1 MMVVSGREP
10 VNNTG
15 ESDSDSDLW
24 EYYRLEERLFIQSA
38 NTHLRGE
45 DTISHLLQEDLDWQY
60 TIDTAYEHCVTQLL
74 YHALSDYESAVTPD
88 WVLTELQAQCQRIAQ
103 QNLQYTHEL
112 VELVSAIRAQDIP
125 VIPYRG
131 PVLASIGYGDIGLRQ
146 FKDLDLLVYQD
157 DIPVVKDLL
166 LERGYEPRYWSDSTE
181 ELTETQ
187 ERLYT
192 KFCRD
197 YPFQNDAGI
206 EVELHWRVV
215 SRDFPTDITMDRVWD
230 RAEDVSIGGSQLA
243 VLSPEDRLLMLLVH
257 GSRHRWERLSWIVD
271 VAQVLTT
278 ADIDM
283 AAVWQRAKAQ
293 NCKRMVALGFVI
305 VQDLFNS
312 PAPSEVVQ
320 YINSDGKLAGLRSKR
335 HDHLFAAPYS
345 GQVEEHIDQAGLLD
359 RTWQR
364 VHFWLWWALSPDRPT
379 IETYAFPNRLAFFYR
394 VGRLHR
400 LLELGVERV
409 KTSTEGSS
417 DSPQL
422 D

>member
-74 YHALSDYESAVTPD
+74 YHALSDYGSAVTPD

-112 VELVSAIRAQDIP
+112 VELVSAIRAQDTP

-157 DIPVVKDLL
+157 DIPAVKDLL
-166 LERGYEPRYWSDSTE
+166 LERGYEPRYWLDSTE

-283 AAVWQRAKAQ
+283 AAVWRRAYAQ
-293 NCKRMVALGFVI
+293 NCKRMVVLGFVLI
-305 VQDLFNS
+305 NDLFDIKV
-312 PAPSEVVQ
+312 PLEVTDYLKTDKQMDRLV
-320 YINSDGKLAGLRSKR
+320 STR
-335 HDHLFAAPYS
+335 HDHLFVAPYEEK
-345 GQVEEHIDQAGLLD
+345 VEVHIEQAELLD
-359 RTWQR
+359 HRWQWL
-364 VHFWLWWALSPDRPT
+364 HFWLWWAFSPDRPT
-379 IETYAFPNRLAFFYR
+379 IERFAFPSQLAPLYR
-394 VGRLHR
+394 VGRLSR
-400 LLELGVERV
+400 LLALGAKRFKSKIFELVN
-409 KTSTEGSS
+409 
-417 DSPQL
+417 
-422 D
+422 